1 MTPTVRAAGFLPR
14 EEQRV
19 DQAERR
25 RWPVEIGMDVEK
37 QLRSSLWSQ
46 IPPLSYSTSL
56 PVQVWRMPA
65 CLVPLYDSYCART
78 ASKSEKVV
86 GSGLPTA
93 GRPARETRPSPRQV
107 ATLAVATHGGTE
119 RLRTVL
125 LSMPTRR
132 EVRVRA
138 GVAMAGN
145 NARTEDMSG
154 CGGQHAGLT
163 RRTTS
168 KRMGSNRGRVALPF
182 RLSLLSGV
190 LQRRLPTSPLL
201 GATPPAVALLLLPRG
216 YFRRYNENR
225 PLEPHLAV

>member
-1 MTPTVRAAGFLPR
+1 MARRNRNGCRKATAFFVVVPDSPLVVQYIAAGASVADACLFGAAVRLL
-14 EEQRV
+14 
-19 DQAERR
+19 
-25 RWPVEIGMDVEK
+25 
-37 QLRSSLWSQ
+37 LRSYSKQ
-46 IPPLSYSTSL
+46 IG
-56 PVQVWRMPA
+56 
-65 CLVPLYDSYCART
+65 
-78 ASKSEKVV
+78 KVV
-86 GSGLPTA
+86 GSGLPTV
-93 GRPARETRPSPRQV
+93 GRPAREARPSPRQV

-125 LSMPTRR
+125 STMPSRR
-132 EVRVRA
+132 GVRVRA

-190 LQRRLPTSPLL
+190 LQRRLPKSPLL